1 MAPIYTSIRARYY
14 GGIRQSTDF
23 QVVHYTAN
31 SGDKAT
37 ARGNANYFANC
48 DRVASANFTIDEHEI
63 YECVPLDYIPYA
75 VGGNLYPATKYGAF
89 YGRCTNANSISYE
102 MVSHTD
108 SNGRY
113 FIPQETIE
121 NTLELVKEHQKM
133 FNIPNDHVIRHADVN
148 GKPCPWCW
156 TNLNGYNE
164 DAWIHFK
171 ERLEGVEPDKAPVN
185 QDILYRVQVG
195 AFNSYYYAENYKD
208 EIAESGFEK
217 YTPFTAR
224 VNGLWKVQ
232 VGAFRNKDYAYDF
245 RDTVREAGF
254 EGAFITSSEKSA
266 VIVNLKPVEEIA
278 REVILGK
285 WGNGNAR
292 RTALEV
298 AGYNYSEVQSVVSKL
313 LVA

>member
-1 MAPIYTSIRARYY
+1 MVPIYTSVRARYY
-14 GGIRQSTDF
+14 GGIRQNTDF
-23 QVVHYTAN
+23 QAVHYTAN

-63 YECVPLDYIPYA
+63 YECVPLDYISYA
-75 VGGNLYPATKYGAF
+75 VGGKLYPATKYGAF

-171 ERLEGVEPDKAPVN
+171 ERLEEVEPDKTPVN

-195 AFNSYYYAENYKD
+195 AFNSYYYAENYKA
-208 EIAESGFEK
+208 EISESGFEK
-217 YTPFTAR
+217 YTPFTAK

-266 VIVNLKPVEEIA
+266 IIVNLKSVEEIA
-278 REVILGK
+278 REVIAGK

>member
-1 MAPIYTSIRARYY
+1 MKPIYTSIRARYY
-14 GGIRQSTDF
+14 GGVRQSTDF
-23 QVVHYTAN
+23 QIVHYTAN

-37 ARGNANYFANC
+37 AKGNANYFANC

-63 YECVPLDYIPYA
+63 YECVPLDHIPYA
-75 VGGNLYPATKYGAF
+75 VGGNLYPATMYGAF
-89 YGRCTNANSISYE
+89 YGKCTNANSISYE

-108 SNGRY
+108 SEGRY
-113 FIPQETIE
+113 FIPQETIK
-121 NTLELVKEHQKM
+121 NTLELVKEHQKI

-164 DAWIHFK
+164 NAWINFK
-171 ERLEGVEPDKAPVN
+171 ECLEEDADLSPVD

-195 AFNSYYYAENYKD
+195 AFNSYYYAENYKS
-208 EIAESGFEK
+208 EVMESGFKK
-217 YTPFTAR
+217 YSPFTAR

-232 VGAFRNKDYAYDF
+232 VGAFGNKDYAYDF
-245 RDTVREAGF
+245 RNAVREAGF
-254 EGAFITSSEKSA
+254 DGAFITSSEKSA
-266 VIVNLKPVEEIA
+266 VIINLKPVEEVA

-285 WGNGNAR
+285 WGNGSAR

-298 AGYNYSEVQSVVSKL
+298 AGYNYNEVQSIVSKL

>member
-1 MAPIYTSIRARYY
+1 MIIHDGIRARYY
-14 GGIRQSTDF
+14 GGVRQSTDF

-37 ARGNANYFANC
+37 AKGNANYFANC

-63 YECVPLDYIPYA
+63 YECVPLAYIPYA

-89 YGRCTNANSISYE
+89 YGRCINANSISYE

-133 FNIPNDHVIRHADVN
+133 YNIPNDHVIRHADVN

-164 DAWIHFK
+164 DAWTNFK
-171 ERLEGVEPDKAPVN
+171 ERLEGVEPDKAPVD

-195 AFNSYYYAENYKD
+195 AFNSYYYAENYKA
-208 EIAESGFEK
+208 EISESGFEK
-217 YTPFTAR
+217 YSPFTAR

-266 VIVNLKPVEEIA
+266 IIVNLKPVEEIA
-278 REVILGK
+278 REVIAGK

-298 AGYNYSEVQSVVSKL
+298 AGYNYSEVQSVVGKL

>member
-1 MAPIYTSIRARYY
+1 MDINDSIRAKYY
-14 GGIRQSTDF
+14 GGVRPSTDF

-31 SGDKAT
+31 SGTKAT
-37 ARGNANYFANC
+37 AKGNANYFANC
-48 DRVASANFTIDEHEI
+48 DRTASANFTIDENEI
-63 YECVPLDYIPYA
+63 YECVPLNHISYA
-75 VGGNLYPATKYGAF
+75 VGGMLYPATIYGAF
-89 YGRCTNANSISYE
+89 YGKCTNANSISYE

-108 SNGRY
+108 SDGKY

-121 NTLELVKEHQKM
+121 NTLALVREHQKA

-164 DAWIHFK
+164 NAWINFK

-195 AFNSYYYAENYKD
+195 AFNSYYYAENYKA
-208 EIAESGFEK
+208 EISESGFEK

-245 RDTVREAGF
+245 RNVVREAGF
-254 EGAFITSSEKSA
+254 DGAFITSSEKSA

>member
-1 MAPIYTSIRARYY
+1 MDINDSIRAKYY
-14 GGIRQSTDF
+14 GGVRPSTDF

-31 SGDKAT
+31 SGTKAT

-63 YECVPLDYIPYA
+63 YECVPLNHIPYA

-164 DAWIHFK
+164 NAWINFK

-195 AFNSYYYAENYKD
+195 AFNSYYYAENYKA
-208 EIAESGFEK
+208 EISESGFEK
-217 YTPFTAR
+217 YSPFTAR

-254 EGAFITSSEKSA
+254 DGAFITSSEKSA